1 MVGVSKDLA
10 ADVESCIPFIAALI
24 QQNAHHF
31 GDGNGRVG
39 IVQLD
44 GDLIRQV
51 LQGAVLVQV
60 VAQDIGNGSSAEE
73 VLLAQ
78 AKDLAL
84 GVVIVGV
91 QDLGDQLCGSRLAD
105 SGVIVAG
112 VEAAHIKAGCLG
124 LPQAQLETPCVP

>member
-1 MVGVSKDLA
+1 M
-10 ADVESCIPFIAALI
+10 
-24 QQNAHHF
+24 
-31 GDGNGRVG
+31 G

-91 QDLGDQLCGSRLAD
+91 QDLGALRKQTG
-105 SGVIVAG
+105 
-112 VEAAHIKAGCLG
+112 
-124 LPQAQLETPCVP
+124 

>member
-1 MVGVSKDLA
+1 M
-10 ADVESCIPFIAALI
+10 
-24 QQNAHHF
+24 
-31 GDGNGRVG
+31 G

-51 LQGAVLVQV
+51 FQGAVLVQV

-84 GVVIVGV
+84 GVVIGW
-91 QDLGDQLCGSRLAD
+91 GTGSWRSALRKQT
-105 SGVIVAG
+105 G
-112 VEAAHIKAGCLG
+112 
-124 LPQAQLETPCVP
+124 